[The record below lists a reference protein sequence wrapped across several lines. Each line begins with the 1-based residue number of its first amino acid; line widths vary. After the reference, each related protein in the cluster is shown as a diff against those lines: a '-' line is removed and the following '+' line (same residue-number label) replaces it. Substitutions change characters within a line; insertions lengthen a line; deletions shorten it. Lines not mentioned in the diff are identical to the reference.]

1 VVLILAHSDDVLARN
16 VYNLLKKKRGDV
28 QFIDESTL
36 FSRVQMSLHRH
47 GQQIDGFLRL
57 RGKRIL
63 LTDLSGVLLRLHRTW
78 WPSPSL
84 DLQDQVFIYHET
96 IASWFSLFAT
106 LTCPVINRFPLG
118 WWLQEV
124 NSMEMF
130 RLSLAARLHMRTTIS
145 ASPILAEYG
154 LHPTPASSYE
164 NMTSYYIAGNHLI
177 PSLGYGRRINTIL
190 SGKFPAIASWLEHNG
205 ITLCRLDFESN
216 GTAQLCRIEPSP
228 VLENEPTRLINKIGK
243 AIARRLF

>member
-1 VVLILAHSDDVLARN
+1 MVLILAHSDDVLARN
-16 VYNLLKKKRGDV
+16 IYNILKKKRGDI

-36 FSRVQMSLHRH
+36 FSKVQFSLHRR

-96 IASWFSLFAT
+96 IASWFSLFAA
-106 LTCPVINRFPLG
+106 LTCQVINRFPLG

-124 NSMEMF
+124 NSMEML
-130 RLSLAARLHMRTTIS
+130 RLSLASRLHLRTTIS
-145 ASPILAEYG
+145 GSPILAEYG
-154 LHPTPASSYE
+154 LHPTPSSSSE
-164 NMTSYYIAGNHLI
+164 DMTSCYIAGDHLI
-177 PSLGYGRRINTIL
+177 PSLRSGSRINTIL
-190 SGKFPAIASWLEHNG
+190 SRRFPAIASWLEHDG
-205 ITLCRLDFESN
+205 ITLCRLDFE
-216 GTAQLCRIEPSP
+216 GAQLCRVEPSP
-228 VLENEPTRLINKIGK
+228 LLDNEPTIIVDKIGK
-243 AIARRLF
+243 AIARRLS